1 MKQAKTLARCA
12 AALWMVTV
20 VAMSPAAD
28 YPQRAVR
35 MVVPTSS
42 GAGADTL
49 ARLLAPPLSERLG
62 QSVVVDNRAGAGT
75 IIGTDLVAKA
85 PADGHTLL
93 MGVGTLATAPAL
105 VRNVPYDVLRD
116 FAPVIQL
123 ASLPFVLVVH
133 PSVPARTLKELIA
146 LARARPGELSYASSG
161 SATNPH
167 LSMELFLIMTGTRM
181 LHVPYKGT
189 TPGMLDV
196 LAGRVA
202 AMPLTVLP
210 ALPQLRAGRLRAL
223 GVTSARRISAAPE
236 LPTFA
241 EAGVAGY
248 ESAQWYGVLAP
259 AHTPV
264 DIVQRLQRE
273 LAALLALPE
282 IRARLLAEGAEPV
295 AGSSQA
301 FAEYIR
307 AELAKWQRVVKSA
320 GITPE

>member
-1 MKQAKTLARCA
+1 
-12 AALWMVTV
+12 
-20 VAMSPAAD
+20 
-28 YPQRAVR
+28 
-35 MVVPTSS
+35 
-42 GAGADTL
+42 
-49 ARLLAPPLSERLG
+49 
-62 QSVVVDNRAGAGT
+62 
-75 IIGTDLVAKA
+75 
-85 PADGHTLL
+85 
-93 MGVGTLATAPAL
+93 
-105 VRNVPYDVLRD
+105 
-116 FAPVIQL
+116 
-123 ASLPFVLVVH
+123 
-133 PSVPARTLKELIA
+133 
-146 LARARPGELSYASSG
+146 
-161 SATNPH
+161 
-167 LSMELFLIMTGTRM
+167 MELFLIMTGTRM

-259 AHTPV
+259 AHTSA

-282 IRARLLAEGAEPV
+282 IRARMLAEGAEPV